1 MNGLGLLQ
9 SREQE
14 TLIKGRNPT
23 STETVSNFEGALK
36 FFQELTRKYPATD
49 LVYRGHTDASWPITP
64 SLFRQRPDISE
75 FESEMIRELVSL
87 FPNEFINDQS
97 MFDRLV
103 RMQHYGLPTRLL
115 DVTTN
120 PLVALFFAVEGSEN
134 FNKDGA
140 VVIFVSAHSRHKFY
154 DSDVVSCMANLAN
167 LKDDERYILATTK
180 ARNISEFNALLPT
193 DRLVQFI
200 KAEKPYF
207 TSRVQKVD
215 LFRPVLVTPKRSN
228 QRMHA
233 QSGRFI
239 IYGLESEEAP
249 VYEKNSTM
257 VKLTITHQGKVEI
270 RNRLDAL
277 GIDASTMFP
286 EIDKASKRVV
296 QKYASR
302 ALPF

>member
-1 MNGLGLLQ
+1 M
-9 SREQE
+9 
-14 TLIKGRNPT
+14 KGRNL
-23 STETVSNFEGALK
+23 SSSETANNFEEALR
-36 FFQELTRKYPATD
+36 FFQDLVKKHPATD
-49 LVYRGHTDASWPITP
+49 LVYRGHTDASWPVIP

-115 DVTTN
+115 DVSTN

-134 FNKDGA
+134 IAKDGS
-140 VVIFVSAHSRHKFY
+140 VVAFISAHSRHKFY

-167 LKDDERYILATTK
+167 LNEDERETLASTK
-180 ARNISEFNALLPT
+180 ARNISDFNALLAT

-207 TSRVQKVD
+207 TPRVQKVD

-239 IYGLESEEAP
+239 IYGLESEDAP
-249 VYEKNSTM
+249 NYEKNSTM
-257 VKLTITHQGKVEI
+257 VKLTITHRGKSEI
-270 RNRLDAL
+270 RSRLDAL

-296 QKYASR
+296 EKYALR
-302 ALPF
+302 AIPF